1 MYHVPGPFNMEPP
14 VTFADRMLRID
25 RRIIFAL
32 IGFSTLIPLL
42 VPIGLPIKGSPEV
55 RAVYDYIESLPEG
68 SVFLL
73 SMDFDPASKPELEPQ
88 AISLLRHAFTR
99 NLRVIVMT
107 LWLPG
112 TGLAEQ
118 TISRVAQDFGK
129 EKGKDYV
136 FLGFSPGASALI
148 IAMGQDLYKA
158 FPSDY
163 YDTPTK
169 EIPLLKD
176 VPNLRHIDYVVSLA
190 AGTPGVETWYVF
202 GKDKYQFEL
211 GGGSTGVIAPG
222 LYPLLRSGQINGL
235 IGGLRGA
242 AEYELLIGFE
252 GSAAGGMDAQSA
264 THMTIIVLVLLA
276 NLFYFISRRA
286 SQVSGQGSS

>member
-1 MYHVPGPFNMEPP
+1 MTTTVPLEVLLGGWVAAGLTLFIFSFLYKDNPLFKLAEHLYVGVSLGYVIVKSYELVFRLVINPI
-14 VTFADRMLRID
+14 ADEGEWLR
-25 RRIIFAL
+25 
-32 IGFSTLIPLL
+32 LIPVGIGTLML
-42 VPIGLPIKGSPEV
+42 ARYVPK
-55 RAVYDYIESLPEG
+55 
-68 SVFLL
+68 
-73 SMDFDPASKPELEPQ
+73 
-88 AISLLRHAFTR
+88 
-99 NLRVIVMT
+99 
-107 LWLPG
+107 
-112 TGLAEQ
+112 
-118 TISRVAQDFGK
+118 
-129 EKGKDYV
+129 
-136 FLGFSPGASALI
+136 
-148 IAMGQDLYKA
+148 IAWG
-158 FPSDY
+158 
-163 YDTPTK
+163 
-169 EIPLLKD
+169 
-176 VPNLRHIDYVVSLA
+176 NHLA

>member
-1 MYHVPGPFNMEPP
+1 M
-14 VTFADRMLRID
+14 TFADRMLRID

-32 IGFSTLIPLL
+32 IGLSTLIPLL

-118 TISRVAQDFGK
+118 TISSVAQDFGK

-286 SQVSGQGSS
+286 SQVSGQGRS

>member
-1 MYHVPGPFNMEPP
+1 M
-14 VTFADRMLRID
+14 TFADRMLRID

-32 IGFSTLIPLL
+32 IGLSTLVPLL
-42 VPIGLPIKGSPEV
+42 IPVGLPIKGSPEV

-118 TISRVAQDFGK
+118 TISKVAQDFGK

-211 GGGSTGVIAPG
+211 GGGCTGVIAPG

>member
-1 MYHVPGPFNMEPP
+1 MCLIAFYREPP

-32 IGFSTLIPLL
+32 IGLFTLVPLL
-42 VPIGLPIKGSPEV
+42 FPIGLPIKGSPEV

-118 TISRVAQDFGK
+118 TISSVAQDFGK

-211 GGGSTGVIAPG
+211 GGGCTGVIAPG

>member
-1 MYHVPGPFNMEPP
+1 M
-14 VTFADRMLRID
+14 TFADRMLRID

-32 IGFSTLIPLL
+32 IGLSTLIPLL

-118 TISRVAQDFGK
+118 TISSVAQDFGK

>member
-1 MYHVPGPFNMEPP
+1 MCLIAFYREPP

-32 IGFSTLIPLL
+32 IGLFTLVPLL
-42 VPIGLPIKGSPEV
+42 FPIGLPIKGSPEV

>member
-1 MYHVPGPFNMEPP
+1 M
-14 VTFADRMLRID
+14 TFADRMLRID

-32 IGFSTLIPLL
+32 IGFSTLVPLL
-42 VPIGLPIKGSPEV
+42 IPIGLPIKGSPEV

-118 TISRVAQDFGK
+118 TISSVAQDFGK

>member
-1 MYHVPGPFNMEPP
+1 MCLVPFNMEPP

-32 IGFSTLIPLL
+32 IGLSTLIPLL

-286 SQVSGQGSS
+286 SQVSGQGRS

>member
-1 MYHVPGPFNMEPP
+1 M
-14 VTFADRMLRID
+14 TFAERMLNID
-25 RRIIFAL
+25 RRIIFFV
-32 IGFSTLIPLL
+32 IGLCTLLPLL
-42 VPIGLPIKGSPEV
+42 FPVGLPIKGSPEV
-55 RAVYDYIESLPEG
+55 RAVYEHMESLPEG

-88 AISLLRHAFTR
+88 AISLLRHAFKR

-118 TISRVAQDFGK
+118 TISSVAREMGK
-129 EKGKDYV
+129 KNGEDYA
-136 FLGFSPGASALI
+136 FLGFSPGVGALI
-148 IAMGQDLYKA
+148 IGMGQDLYKA

-163 YDTPTK
+163 YGKITK
-169 EIPLLKD
+169 TLPVLQD
-176 VPNLRHIDYVVSLA
+176 VPNLRHVSYVVSLA
-190 AGTPGVETWYVF
+190 AGTPGVETWYLF

-211 GGGSTGVIAPG
+211 GGGCTGVIAPG

-242 AEYELLIGFE
+242 AEYELLLGVK
-252 GSAAGGMDAQSA
+252 GSAMAGMDAQSA
-264 THMTIIVLVLLA
+264 THMAIIVLVILC
-276 NLFYFISRRA
+276 NVFYFMSRRPKT
-286 SQVSGQGSS
+286 GQ

>member
-1 MYHVPGPFNMEPP
+1 MCLVPFNMEPP

-32 IGFSTLIPLL
+32 IGLSTLIPLL

-118 TISRVAQDFGK
+118 TISSVAQDFGK

-286 SQVSGQGSS
+286 SQVSGQGRS

>member
-1 MYHVPGPFNMEPP
+1 MEPP

-32 IGFSTLIPLL
+32 IGLSTLIPLL

-118 TISRVAQDFGK
+118 TISSVAQDFGK

>member
-1 MYHVPGPFNMEPP
+1 MCLVPFNMEPP

-32 IGFSTLIPLL
+32 IGLSTLIPLL

-73 SMDFDPASKPELEPQ
+73 SMDFDPASKPELETQ

-118 TISRVAQDFGK
+118 TISSVAQDFGK

>member
-1 MYHVPGPFNMEPP
+1 MCLVPFNMEPP

-32 IGFSTLIPLL
+32 IGLSTLIPLL

-118 TISRVAQDFGK
+118 TISSVAQDFGK